1 MTETMQ
7 TDANKA
13 TETPP
18 PKKQA
23 LILVHGMGEQVPME
37 TLKGFVDT
45 MWIHDTDIDARGD
58 RDPPAQGNPIWWKPD
73 PSTGSYELS
82 RITTREGHQGTRIG
96 PRTDFFEFYWA
107 DLTEV
112 NTLAQLKDW
121 LMSLLWRRWSQVPK
135 DVFSVWIILWLLTLS
150 VGGLAIWHA
159 LAVAFGSTTPR
170 WANIAFSVLALLYA
184 VALPVVL
191 GTFGDVA
198 HYVRAKPANI
208 AARQAIRDRGLALL
222 RAITAKGEYSHIVL
236 VGHSLG
242 SIIAYD
248 LLKLYWSE
256 CGAPRTMQ
264 RGDALYE
271 ACVACDTAGGLLA
284 DPAYLENYRAAQHR
298 VFDAMQAV
306 HAGEKAPWLIS
317 DFVTLGSPLAH
328 AQFLLAQDQ
337 DQLDRGQKDR
347 RFPVCPP
354 VSEGADGFL
363 YRPDRRNHSDLW
375 SMHHAA
381 PFAAVRWTN
390 IYDPSHGIIFGDMIG
405 GSVTNPAGANF
416 GPGITD
422 IPVTIRRAWARPFD
436 RFFTHTL
443 YWTETTKPSPQL
455 EPLRKALDLA

>member
-1 MTETMQ
+1 MSETVQ
-7 TDANKA
+7 TDANKPD
-13 TETPP
+13 ETARA
-18 PKKQA
+18 KKQA

-45 MWIHDTDIDARGD
+45 MWIHDPDIVARKPQ
-58 RDPPAQGNPIWWKPD
+58 DPPGNPIWWKPD

-82 RITTREGHQGTRIG
+82 RITTREGHQGASIG

-107 DLTEV
+107 DLTDV
-112 NTLAQLKDW
+112 NTLAQLQDW

-135 DVFSVWIILWLLTLS
+135 DVLSVWILLWVFTLS
-150 VGGLAIWHA
+150 VGALALWHA
-159 LAVAFGSTTPR
+159 FALAFGSSTPR
-170 WANIAFSVLALLYA
+170 WLNITFAFLTALYA
-184 VALPVVL
+184 VAIPFLL

-198 HYVRAKPANI
+198 HYVRAKPSNI

-222 RAITAKGEYSHIVL
+222 RAITTKGEYTHIVL

-256 CGAPRTMQ
+256 CGAPRTMLQ
-264 RGDALYE
+264 DDDLYK
-271 ACVACDTAGGLLA
+271 ACLNCQAAGSA
-284 DPAYLENYRAAQHR
+284 PTDENYLKNYRAAQR
-298 VFDAMQAV
+298 DVFDAMQAV
-306 HAGEKAPWLIS
+306 HPGEKAPWLIS

-337 DQLDRGQKDR
+337 DQLNRGQADR
-347 RFPVCPP
+347 RFPVSPP
-354 VSEGADGFL
+354 VSEGADEFL
-363 YRPDRRNHSDLW
+363 YRPDRRNHPDLW

-381 PFAAVRWTN
+381 AFAAVRWTN
-390 IYDPSHGIIFGDMIG
+390 IYDPSYGIIFGDMIG

-416 GPGITD
+416 GRGITD
-422 IPVTIRRAWARPFD
+422 VPVTIRRAWPRPFD

-443 YWTETTKPSPQL
+443 YWTGTTEPSPQL